1 MTNKRLLRSI
11 SHLRLR
17 ITRNVRNSGR
27 LAALGV
33 SLATAADTLVIY
45 TYSDTD
51 PEYERNLHFFAKHGM
66 SEGDGCDYVIIV
78 QEAHDPPGQ
87 LSSTFHHLP

>member
-1 MTNKRLLRSI
+1 MTNNRLLRSI

-17 ITRNVRNSGR
+17 LTRNIRENGR

-33 SLATAADTLVIY
+33 SLATAADTLVVY
-45 TYSDTD
+45 AYSNSDT
-51 PEYERNLHFFAKHGM
+51 EYERNLHFFSRHGM

-78 QEAHDPPGQ
+78 QEVCNPARATSSSPPE
-87 LSSTFHHLP
+87 